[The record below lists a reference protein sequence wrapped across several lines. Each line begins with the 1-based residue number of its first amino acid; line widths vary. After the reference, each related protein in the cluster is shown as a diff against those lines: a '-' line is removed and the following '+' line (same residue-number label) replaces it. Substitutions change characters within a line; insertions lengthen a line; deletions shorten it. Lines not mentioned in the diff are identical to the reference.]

1 MRYEDGYMDSVKILL
16 FSNEEKLYDITE
28 RVIEKTSIKMV
39 YVSTIGKE

>member
-1 MRYEDGYMDSVKILL
+1 MDSVKILL